1 MNKDQ
6 IPELA
11 AFWMLSILLQLPM
24 ELFLIFSRGIKSTPP
39 EQAVNT
45 ILLAMLVA
53 QLVTGY
59 RALTR
64 AAQHHADRF
73 RQAHQ

>member
-1 MNKDQ
+1 
-6 IPELA
+6 
-11 AFWMLSILLQLPM
+11 M

-59 RALTR
+59 GALTR